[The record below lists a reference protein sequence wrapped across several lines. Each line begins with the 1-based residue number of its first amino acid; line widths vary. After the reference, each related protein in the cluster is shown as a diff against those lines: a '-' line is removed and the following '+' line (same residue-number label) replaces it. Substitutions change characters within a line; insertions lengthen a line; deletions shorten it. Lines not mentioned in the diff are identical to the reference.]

1 MTGTASKRRK
11 PSLYE
16 KSRGLIQSVR
26 AFRPT
31 AIPTPCQE
39 GATPMNS
46 DNARFTASII
56 VALPAGLYVASVYAT
71 FQHGFSGL

>member
-1 MTGTASKRRK
+1 
-11 PSLYE
+11 
-16 KSRGLIQSVR
+16 
-26 AFRPT
+26 
-31 AIPTPCQE
+31 
-39 GATPMNS
+39 MNS